1 MSRCNIVNLNNVKD
15 IRKWLECES
24 NVYVGRPSKFIS
36 RSKWGKW
43 GNPYKLKEYGSR
55 KVVINLFRKHIL
67 KNKELIETVTELKG
81 KVLGCW
87 CAPKGCHAEVLHQLA
102 GNNPVYEHLDDSGNP
117 CCDMVGVSEN
127 MSDMPPV
134 SPSSPVSPI
143 NWNHE
148 GRMDNIDSS
157 IQNSRFSF
165 SPVKKLESEK
175 HVRKENESIELFKN
189 LIQRLCGEIDTLK
202 EDVAFLRKES
212 GVKNSTIDKLV
223 TFVTTVIGGNYEC
236 VPNNSRSD
244 APETVRR
251 SSSFLRNENVTTRRR
266 TNSIVNELANLDDW
280 DFNDSDL
287 HQDCQDGTEKKG
299 AKMERQLQEV
309 RQEKHA
315 EFRRLK
321 PQRNDVKDIFTGQ
334 DENENPL
341 LNRDTDTI
349 SSNSDCTTCNED
361 YENERGAWEKHNL
374 GFASKMMSK
383 YGYKG
388 KGLGKREDGIVE
400 PIQGERKTA
409 FEDGSFSGRPD
420 LHLWPKNTVLIAGDS
435 MLSNIDEKRLSKK
448 FPFTVKVRAH
458 SGATTQD
465 MQHHLTA
472 LLRKRP
478 KCLILH
484 IGANDTSTDTKTA
497 EEIYEEILE
506 LKRYTESI
514 VPDIRVVISCPI
526 VRKDI
531 NKAHIKVIHL
541 RSMLRTSGLEIISNE
556 NISFDLLGKK
566 GLHLAEKGVRRLAGN
581 LIGYLKSL

>member
-15 IRKWLECES
+15 IRKWLECKS
-24 NVYVGRPSKFIS
+24 NVYVGRPSKFIP

-127 MSDMPPV
+127 MSDMPSV

-280 DFNDSDL
+280 DIKDSDL
-287 HQDCQDGTEKKG
+287 HQNCQDDTETLG
-299 AKMERQLQEV
+299 AKVERQLQEV
-309 RQEKHA
+309 CQEK
-315 EFRRLK
+315 
-321 PQRNDVKDIFTGQ
+321 
-334 DENENPL
+334 
-341 LNRDTDTI
+341 
-349 SSNSDCTTCNED
+349 C
-361 YENERGAWEKHNL
+361 
-374 GFASKMMSK
+374 
-383 YGYKG
+383 
-388 KGLGKREDGIVE
+388 
-400 PIQGERKTA
+400 
-409 FEDGSFSGRPD
+409 
-420 LHLWPKNTVLIAGDS
+420 
-435 MLSNIDEKRLSKK
+435 
-448 FPFTVKVRAH
+448 
-458 SGATTQD
+458 
-465 MQHHLTA
+465 
-472 LLRKRP
+472 
-478 KCLILH
+478 
-484 IGANDTSTDTKTA
+484 
-497 EEIYEEILE
+497 
-506 LKRYTESI
+506 
-514 VPDIRVVISCPI
+514 RV
-526 VRKDI
+526 
-531 NKAHIKVIHL
+531 
-541 RSMLRTSGLEIISNE
+541 
-556 NISFDLLGKK
+556 
-566 GLHLAEKGVRRLAGN
+566 
-581 LIGYLKSL
+581 